1 MRVRPSFV
9 DQCELQVWLS
19 EEASDYQLHVQR
31 DGTVHTRCPCRPTCA
46 TCQGPDNWPFV
57 FNQARLACA
66 FPSQVVSF
74 GPLGVLGRNGWFCR
88 EADVDRWNALA
99 GFRGLRDPQVRQHF
113 NGTFIAFEAEGWGPN
128 QALIEN
134 LDLRYDAI
142 YLGADLAPHAIQ
154 KRGSRPG
161 FLHSSTYGRR
171 IRLTAR
177 TASTGSNFLH
187 TPRSSSTKAFPT
199 IRRTCWRK

>member
-1 MRVRPSFV
+1 MRVRPFFA
-9 DQCELQVWLS
+9 DPCELQVWLS
-19 EEASDYQLHVQR
+19 EKASNYQLHVQR
-31 DGTVHTRCPCRPTCA
+31 DGTVHTRCPFYSACA
-46 TCQGPDNWPFV
+46 TCQTPDNWPSIL
-57 FNQARLACA
+57 NRSRL
-66 FPSQVVSF
+66 FISF
-74 GPLGVLGRNGWFCR
+74 AGALFWPTRRPRSERMVLSRGRRGPLECTRGVSGLEGPPSS
-88 EADVDRWNALA
+88 AALQRHLP
-99 GFRGLRDPQVRQHF
+99 G
-113 NGTFIAFEAEGWGPN
+113 ICWWGPN
-128 QALIEN
+128 QELIEN